1 MYLTKVKKYSTSQR
15 DINKLYSNNNN
26 IFEKK
31 AQITFFNDPSF
42 YSSSYINFQFKMMN
56 KKKSKV
62 NSYKNFFFDNSASQ
76 STEKTMN
83 NTNNIL
89 NLSLNKIKTKI
100 GKKSNKF
107 ALKDLS
113 YYHSLFKK
121 KKLNKPKQKYV
132 NNSLNLL
139 YSENEKIF
147 EQKVEN
153 ENLEMRKKGKPIK
166 YSSRNKYTEIL
177 IKNIKNKL
185 NFMNDIS
192 NFTYPKILT
201 YKIKSFEEK
210 IKKNKIEKK
219 QFFSPVMER
228 NKQFKIR
235 NKLRE
240 KYLFNCI
247 SISKFKNIS
256 PNP

>member
-1 MYLTKVKKYSTSQR
+1 M
-15 DINKLYSNNNN
+15 
-26 IFEKK
+26 
-31 AQITFFNDPSF
+31 
-42 YSSSYINFQFKMMN
+42 
-56 KKKSKV
+56 
-62 NSYKNFFFDNSASQ
+62 
-76 STEKTMN
+76 
-83 NTNNIL
+83 
-89 NLSLNKIKTKI
+89 
-100 GKKSNKF
+100 
-107 ALKDLS
+107 
-113 YYHSLFKK
+113 
-121 KKLNKPKQKYV
+121 
-132 NNSLNLL
+132 
-139 YSENEKIF
+139 
-147 EQKVEN
+147 EN

-185 NFMNDIS
+185 NFMKDIS

-228 NKQFKIR
+228 NKQFKMR

>member
-42 YSSSYINFQFKMMN
+42 YSSSYINFQFKIIN

-100 GKKSNKF
+100 GNKSNKF

-113 YYHSLFKK
+113 YY
-121 KKLNKPKQKYV
+121 Q
-132 NNSLNLL
+132 
-139 YSENEKIF
+139 
-147 EQKVEN
+147 
-153 ENLEMRKKGKPIK
+153 PIK

-185 NFMNDIS
+185 NFMKDIS

-210 IKKNKIEKK
+210 IKNNKIEKK
-219 QFFSPVMER
+219 KFFSPVMER

-240 KYLFNCI
+240 NYLFNCI